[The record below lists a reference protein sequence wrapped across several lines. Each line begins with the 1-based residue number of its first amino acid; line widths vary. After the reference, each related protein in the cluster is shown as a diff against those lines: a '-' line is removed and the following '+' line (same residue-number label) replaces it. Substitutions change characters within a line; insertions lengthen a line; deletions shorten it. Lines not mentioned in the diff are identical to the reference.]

1 MSTSLPALARAALQ
15 EAEAAAKAAR
25 ITLHAEIPDHIP
37 QVWADPRQLMR
48 VFDNLLSNAIKYSP
62 DGGTVTVS
70 IKDVG
75 DAIQTTVKDEGI
87 GIPTEAQAHIF
98 ERFYQV
104 DPPRPRRSDS
114 VGLGLAVVKELVAV
128 HGGQVW
134 VESEVGRG
142 SAFYFTVPKSVR
154 VD

>member
-1 MSTSLPALARAALQ
+1 
-15 EAEAAAKAAR
+15 
-25 ITLHAEIPDHIP
+25 
-37 QVWADPRQLMR
+37 MR

-75 DAIQTTVKDEGI
+75 DAIQTKVEDEGI
-87 GIPTEAQAHIF
+87 GIPKEAQAHVF
-98 ERFYQV
+98 ERFYRV
-104 DPPRPRRSDS
+104 DPSRPHRFDS
-114 VGLGLAVVKELVAV
+114 VGLGLAVVKELVQA

-134 VESEVGRG
+134 VESEVGLG
-142 SAFYFTVPKSVR
+142 STFFFTVPKSAR